1 MVDIDKD
8 GNIKSQL
15 LLLNPMRNMRT
26 IEGELDYLLN
36 LGNKDNKD
44 DYIRAIVTDEGELI
58 EPMAKLRKVYPNI
71 MLLELKRQL
80 GELKTSILSSDSRGQ
95 KNPIE
100 IFSEFYKYNMQE
112 ELSDK
117 GYDVINKIIESIE
130 EEN

>member
-1 MVDIDKD
+1 
-8 GNIKSQL
+8 
-15 LLLNPMRNMRT
+15 
-26 IEGELDYLLN
+26 
-36 LGNKDNKD
+36 
-44 DYIRAIVTDEGELI
+44 
-58 EPMAKLRKVYPNI
+58 MAKLRKVYPNI